1 MLRVTVASSGAWIS
15 TDMSWC
21 RMLQQGDHPMDLQL
35 LEKL

>member
-1 MLRVTVASSGAWIS
+1 MLRVTVEGNGACIS